1 MKVLVTGAAGFIGF
15 HVANA
20 LLARGMDVVGV
31 DTLNSYYDRSLKEAR
46 LKQLDGQAN
55 FLFLQ
60 IDVSDRD
67 GMTSLVAAHPDI
79 EIVIH
84 LAAQAGVRYSLVDPY
99 SYVQTNVMGQVVLLE
114 ACRALKELKHFV
126 YASSSSVYGRNRSLP
141 FREDDRVDEPSSLYA
156 VTKRAGELTA
166 STYAY
171 LYGIPQT
178 GLRFFTVYGPWGRPD
193 MAYYGFADAICTGK
207 PVTLYEGANLS
218 RDFTYIDDITA
229 GILDIMDLPPEKGQ
243 ARLLNLGGD
252 RPERVTAL
260 IGLLEKYLGRSAR
273 IELRKRP
280 VADMEKTWASLEDVQ
295 TLCGWT
301 PRVSLEDGIMK
312 FATWY
317 REFHKI

>member
-20 LLARGMDVVGV
+20 LLARRVDVVGV

-46 LKQLDGQAN
+46 LQQLQGQAR
-55 FLFLQ
+55 FSFLQ
-60 IDVSDRD
+60 MDVSDRD
-67 GMTSLVAAHPDI
+67 GMKSVVAAHPDI
-79 EIVIH
+79 EVVIH
-84 LAAQAGVRYSLVDPY
+84 LAAQAGVRYSLLDPY

-114 ACRALKELKHFV
+114 ACRDLKDLKHFV

-141 FREDDRVDEPSSLYA
+141 FREGDRVDEPGSLYA

-207 PVTLYEGANLS
+207 PVTLYEGADLS

-229 GILDIMDLPPEKGQ
+229 GILDVMDMPPARGE

-252 RPERVTAL
+252 RPERVTTL
-260 IGLLEKYLGRSAR
+260 IGLLEKYLGKAAR
-273 IELRKRP
+273 IELQKRP
-280 VADMEKTWASLEDVQ
+280 VADMEKTWASLDDVKG
-295 TLCGWT
+295 LCGWA
-301 PRVSLEDGIMK
+301 PRVSLEEGVMK
-312 FATWY
+312 FAAWY
-317 REFHKI
+317 RKFHKN

>member
-1 MKVLVTGAAGFIGF
+1 VKVLVTGAAGFIGF
-15 HVANA
+15 HVADA

-46 LKQLDGQAN
+46 LQQLQGQAR
-55 FLFLQ
+55 FSFLQ
-60 IDVSDRD
+60 MDVSDRD
-67 GMTSLVAAHPDI
+67 GMKSVVAAHPDI
-79 EIVIH
+79 EVVIH

-114 ACRALKELKHFV
+114 ACRDLKDLKHFV

-141 FREDDRVDEPSSLYA
+141 FREGDRVDEPGSLYA

-207 PVTLYEGANLS
+207 PVTLYEGADLS

-229 GILDIMDLPPEKGQ
+229 GILEVMDMPPARGE

-252 RPERVTAL
+252 RPERVTTL
-260 IGLLEKYLGRSAR
+260 IGLLEKYLGKAAR
-273 IELRKRP
+273 IELQKRP
-280 VADMEKTWASLEDVQ
+280 VADMEKTWASLDDVKGF
-295 TLCGWT
+295 CGWA
-301 PRVSLEDGIMK
+301 PQVSLEEGVMK
-312 FATWY
+312 FAAWY
-317 REFHKI
+317 REFHKN